1 MPKYD
6 FSKLQNGSDIR
17 GIALEGV
24 EGQSVNLTETAVERL
39 ARGFVLW
46 LSNESEKNA
55 SDLTISVGRDPR
67 LSGEAIVCGSCFY
80 AGNVHVN
87 SFP

>member
-55 SDLTISVGRDPR
+55 SDLTISVGRDHPPSPFPE
-67 LSGEAIVCGSCFY
+67 LWLQAAEPWDSSGG
-80 AGNVHVN
+80 
-87 SFP
+87 